1 MLTLSNN
8 VLIFFTAQNKLVL
21 PVNILC
27 SNNYGAYYRLFTHI
41 KNKRGPN
48 IEVHFVNVL
57 NIFSIRLFLLRDL
70 LFHLGDFLISFIVIS
85 KFPLIKLL
93 ILLANSLFHIFLI
106 KPVRF
111 SFIKKCVMFTYVI
124 FIYTY
129 RKYFSNSFC

>member
-8 VLIFFTAQNKLVL
+8 VLRFFTAQNKLVL

-27 SNNYGAYYRLFTHI
+27 SNKYGAYYRLFTHI

-57 NIFSIRLFLLRDL
+57 NIFSTHLFLLRDL
-70 LFHLGDFLISFIVIS
+70 LFHLGDFLTSFIVIS

-93 ILLANSLFHIFLI
+93 IFYSCLANPSFNISFT
-106 KPVRF
+106 KPVKLFLLRGV
-111 SFIKKCVMFTYVI
+111 SG
-124 FIYTY
+124 
-129 RKYFSNSFC
+129 